1 MRVRVLG
8 SAAGGG
14 FPQWNCHCDNC
25 AGLRSGRLRAKPR
38 TQSTIAISADGAR
51 GNELRWCLL
60 NASPDLLGQ
69 MSSLPPSAPQSGRRG
84 SSIDAVLLTDAEIDH
99 TAGLLSIR
107 ETEPL
112 HLYCTPA
119 VFDWVFKSNPI
130 FHNLVQP
137 GKFTWSPVSNLQAG
151 SIRRVAGA
159 ETGLAFE
166 AYWVPGKVPVY
177 ARSAGCGGDGSDL
190 NGSNLAYRI
199 VDRTSGAS
207 LFYVPVIRELDPE
220 IIAAIVRCD
229 CVLFDGSF
237 WSETEMEAQGVGTR
251 TASAMGHMPIGG
263 RDGSL
268 ARLGGLSAIRKIY
281 THINNTNPILN
292 EDSPERRA
300 VAGAGWEVAEDG
312 MELIL

>member
-25 AGLRSGRLRAKPR
+25 AGLRSGRLRATPR
-38 TQSTIAISADGAR
+38 TQSAIAISANGA
-51 GNELRWCLL
+51 RWCLL
-60 NASPDLLGQ
+60 NASPDLSGQ
-69 MSSLPPSAPQSGRRG
+69 ISSLPPSAPQYGRRG

-130 FHNLVQP
+130 FQTLVQP
-137 GKFTWSPVSNLQAG
+137 GKFTWSPVSDLQAG
-151 SIRRVAGA
+151 SIRRVDGA
-159 ETGLAFE
+159 ETGLAYE
-166 AYWVPGKVPVY
+166 AYWVRGKVPAH
-177 ARSAGCGGDGSDL
+177 ARSAVCRDD
-190 NGSNLAYRI
+190 GSNLAYRI
-199 VDRTSGAS
+199 IDRANGAS

-220 IIAAIVRCD
+220 IIVAIARCD

-237 WSETEMEAQGVGTR
+237 WSETELEARGVGTR
-251 TASAMGHMPIGG
+251 TACAMGHLPIGG

-268 ARLGGLSAIRKIY
+268 ARLGSLSAIRKIY
-281 THINNTNPILN
+281 THINNTNPILD

-300 VAGAGWEVAEDG
+300 VAGAGWEVAGDG
-312 MELIL
+312 MELML

>member
-14 FPQWNCHCDNC
+14 SPQWNCHCDNC
-25 AGLRSGRLRAKPR
+25 AGLRSGTLRAKPR
-38 TQSTIAISADGAR
+38 TQSTIAISAG
-51 GNELRWCLL
+51 GERWSLL

-69 MSSLPPSAPQSGRRG
+69 ISSLPVPNPPSGRRG

-130 FHNLVQP
+130 FHSLVQP

-151 SIRRVAGA
+151 SITRADGA
-159 ETGLAFE
+159 ETGLAYE
-166 AYWVPGKVPVY
+166 AYWVRGKVPAY
-177 ARSAGCGGDGSDL
+177 AGSAGCHDGS
-190 NGSNLAYRI
+190 NVGGSNLAYRI
-199 VDRTSGAS
+199 IDRASGAS
-207 LFYVPVIRELDPE
+207 LFHVPVIRELDPE
-220 IIAAIVRCD
+220 IIAAIARCD

-237 WSETEMEAQGVGTR
+237 WSETEMEARGVGTR

-263 RDGSL
+263 RAGSL
-268 ARLGGLSAIRKIY
+268 AMLGGLSAIRKIY